1 MPQILACAEA
11 LGNEECLM
19 VAEDS
24 LWPSDLLTPQLVYN
38 QLARRKKALCL
49 AALMPPQ
56 KYEHILGDTDI
67 SAKAAAGSKCFLW
80 QQRLL
85 AECGRPLRRD
95 RQELEHGCNLPED
108 GRAA

>member
-67 SAKAAAGSKCFLW
+67 SAKAAAGSKCF
-80 QQRLL
+80 
-85 AECGRPLRRD
+85 CGNKDFWRNVDFLFNVTD
-95 RQELEHGCNLPED
+95 KN
-108 GRAA
+108 